1 MTRAAG
7 TCLVVSAAW
16 RGVRAPVVCKPVV
29 RGTPAYLYYTFPTE
43 AAAARGARVALL
55 ALVHSFGAARRGR
68 GVHHRL
74 ACDRRA
80 TATPRTTV
88 TDGIKRGLV
97 SSGFAGFAR
106 REPYAA
112 SRRATERATS
122 AAASPMSHI

>member
-16 RGVRAPVVCKPVV
+16 RGVRAPPVVCKPVV

-55 ALVHSFGAARRGR
+55 AY
-68 GVHHRL
+68 HRL

-88 TDGIKRGLV
+88 TDGFGIKRGLV

-112 SRRATERATS
+112 SRRRAR
-122 AAASPMSHI
+122 H

>member
-7 TCLVVSAAW
+7 TCLVVSTAW
-16 RGVRAPVVCKPVV
+16 RGVRCAG
-29 RGTPAYLYYTFPTE
+29 RLQAGGGTPVCLYYTFPTE
-43 AAAARGARVALL
+43 AAAARGVRALARVALL
-55 ALVHSFGAARRGR
+55 ALVHSYGVARRGR

-88 TDGIKRGLV
+88 TDGFGIKRGLV
-97 SSGFAGFAR
+97 SSGFAGFVC

-112 SRRATERATS
+112 SRHRAR
-122 AAASPMSHI
+122 H

>member
-16 RGVRAPVVCKPVV
+16 RGVRAPPVVCKPVV

-55 ALVHSFGAARRGR
+55 ALVHSFGAARQG
-68 GVHHRL
+68 GGEGAAYTTGLL
-74 ACDRRA
+74 ATGARQPRRA
-80 TATPRTTV
+80 PLLQTASALRE
-88 TDGIKRGLV
+88 DSSALV
-97 SSGFAGFAR
+97 LPALRAAS

-112 SRRATERATS
+112 LRRRAR
-122 AAASPMSHI
+122 H

>member
-16 RGVRAPVVCKPVV
+16 RGVRAPPVVCKPVV

-55 ALVHSFGAARRGR
+55 ALIHSFGAARRGR

-88 TDGIKRGLV
+88 TAALREDSSALV
-97 SSGFAGFAR
+97 LPALR
-106 REPYAA
+106 AA
-112 SRRATERATS
+112 SRTLPRAAAERATL
-122 AAASPMSHI
+122 ARQPLQ